1 MPTEGRMK
9 RAIADFLRRP
19 HFMTSRS
26 KVLLV
31 VYLLLGLG
39 AVFLAAILY
48 TGRTARRMDDQARTL
63 TRVFSLFVGESML
76 QADRPGA
83 FEVIGSVL
91 REVDFP
97 IIVTDADFVPLVWR
111 NIEVPPQ
118 DAETPGDLGRGDL
131 TPEARARR
139 AKLDA
144 LRLAFDA
151 ENAPYPVRVD
161 GVVQAWVHYG
171 ASSLSRQLRWVP
183 LVLVGIVAIFT
194 LVALLVFRYMKLGE
208 QRSIWVGMA
217 RETAHQLGTPITSLL
232 GWVQLLRGEQEG
244 SADLQAASLER
255 QRTYDEMQR
264 DLDRLAKVSA
274 RFSKIGS
281 QPELTPLDI
290 GAVLRE
296 TSEYIERRIPHLGSH
311 VRIETDIA
319 PLPAVRGNRELLEWA
334 FENLLK
340 NAVDALEQGGLIR
353 VQAGAAGESV
363 EVRVADSGKG
373 IAPAMRSRVFQPG
386 YTTKRRGWGL
396 GLVLVMRIVEEY
408 HGGRIWIEDNAD
420 RKGICFAVRLPAA
433 AS

>member
-1 MPTEGRMK
+1 MK

-19 HFMTSRS
+19 HFTTSRS

-63 TRVFSLFVGESML
+63 TRVFSLFVGESLL

-83 FEVIGSVL
+83 FEVIESVL

-97 IIVTDADFVPLVWR
+97 IIVTDADHVPLVWR
-111 NIEVPPQ
+111 NVEVPPQ
-118 DAETPGDLGRGDL
+118 EAENPSDLGRPDL
-131 TPEARARR
+131 GPEARARR
-139 AKLDA
+139 AQLDA
-144 LRLAFDA
+144 LRSEFDA
-151 ENAPYPVRVD
+151 ENPPYPVRVD
-161 GVVQAWVHYG
+161 GVTQAWVHYG

-232 GWVQLLRGEQEG
+232 GWVQLLRGE
-244 SADLQAASLER
+244 ADDPVDAVASRHER

-281 QPELTPLDI
+281 QPELVPLDV

-296 TSEYIERRIPHLGSH
+296 TSQYIERRIPHLGSP
-311 VRIETDIA
+311 VRIETEIA
-319 PLPAVRGNRELLEWA
+319 ALPAVRGNRELLEWA
-334 FENLLK
+334 FENLMK
-340 NAVDALEQGGLIR
+340 NALDALEQGGLIHIR
-353 VQAGAAGESV
+353 AVPGAAGESV
-363 EVRVADSGKG
+363 EVRVADTGKG
-373 IAPAMRSRVFQPG
+373 IPPAMRGRVFQPG
-386 YTTKRRGWGL
+386 FTTKRRGWGL
-396 GLVLVMRIVEEY
+396 GLVLVLRIVEEY

-433 AS
+433 G